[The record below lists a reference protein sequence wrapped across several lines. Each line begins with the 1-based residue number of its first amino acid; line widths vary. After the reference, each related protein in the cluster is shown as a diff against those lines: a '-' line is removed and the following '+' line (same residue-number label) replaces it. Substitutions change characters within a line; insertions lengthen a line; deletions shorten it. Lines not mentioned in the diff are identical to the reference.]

1 MHVEKTGISAYRIV
15 FLTQQMALGSR
26 EVLWDPSR
34 VRAALSITSVP
45 IAIAIVI
52 VKLNGGGGNGRR
64 RIEAIIL
71 CLRRVVVEKE

>member
-1 MHVEKTGISAYRIV
+1 MMSGTRGMLR
-15 FLTQQMALGSR
+15 G
-26 EVLWDPSR
+26 PSR
-34 VRAALSITSVP
+34 VRAALSITP
-45 IAIAIVI
+45 EPIVI